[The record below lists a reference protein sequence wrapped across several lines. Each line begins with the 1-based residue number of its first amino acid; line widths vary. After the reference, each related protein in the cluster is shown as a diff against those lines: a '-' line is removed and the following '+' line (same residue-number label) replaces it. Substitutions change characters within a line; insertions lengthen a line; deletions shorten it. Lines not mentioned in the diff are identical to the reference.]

1 MNLKCFFFVGILFE
15 SFAGAAIIFEFCMA
29 TWISNRKLYEAE
41 CFINENVENVLT
53 RIKIIISNLIESPL
67 SQKSIHLKVCNGLD
81 KG

>member
-1 MNLKCFFFVGILFE
+1 MSEFYSKVLPELQLYL
-15 SFAGAAIIFEFCMA
+15 SFAWQLEYQTENYMRQNV
-29 TWISNRKLYEAE
+29 SE